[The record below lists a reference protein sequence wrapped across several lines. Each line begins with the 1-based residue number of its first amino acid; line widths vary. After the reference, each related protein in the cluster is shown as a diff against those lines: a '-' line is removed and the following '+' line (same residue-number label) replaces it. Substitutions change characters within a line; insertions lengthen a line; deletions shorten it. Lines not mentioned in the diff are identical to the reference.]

1 MLTTT
6 APGIHPEYKRIS
18 KWLFF
23 GRLEL
28 DDSDIFQSA
37 NSKCEFVHRLYYC
50 LQATS
55 VLAHSFSR
63 DLRVRSPLIHHV
75 PQRLWVLQRFP
86 WLLPAFAPRKLD
98 ISHVSISKQHRKLL
112 CQSYDF

>member
-37 NSKCEFVHRLYYC
+37 NSKIL
-50 LQATS
+50 S
-55 VLAHSFSR
+55 VSLC
-63 DLRVRSPLIHHV
+63 I
-75 PQRLWVLQRFP
+75 
-86 WLLPAFAPRKLD
+86 
-98 ISHVSISKQHRKLL
+98 VS
-112 CQSYDF
+112 SY